1 MSSKCWW
8 AFLCGVWPFAL
19 LSRFVTPLRR
29 WCVVALTVP
38 YPHAHPLTN
47 ATAANTT
54 TATTPAATAKKVE
67 GAAAHEGEGGVDM
80 AQLLLSAATTQPLAS
95 SSHPPSMATGAG
107 SNVDGGHGCVF
118 VCGIIGPSESLIDVF
133 ACTSPSFLLPRISSH
148 YPPNQRDPPHCTS
161 IRLSLVPILQGQRD
175 RYKQRVRE
183 LEREVEAAGAAAA
196 REKAVSTR
204 LTGWLG
210 LVRLLVGCARGV
222 GWGRGGGG
230 GGAGESGGCVRGW
243 LWAVVGRSYLCVY
256 AGVGVST
263 DRREKDRLT
272 DRPHSH
278 TLPLPYPPP
287 SPVRLLAGRGGRPP
301 GQRGAV
307 REDPLSPGLRVGYEG
322 VFS

>member
-1 MSSKCWW
+1 M
-8 AFLCGVWPFAL
+8 

-210 LVRLLVGCARGV
+210 LVRLLVGCARRV
-222 GWGRGGGG
+222 GCGRGGGG

-256 AGVGVST
+256 AGVCRCGRI
-263 DRREKDRLT
+263 DRPTRKGPT
-272 DRPHSH
+272 DRPTPLTHTPP
-278 TLPLPYPPP
+278 TLPSSIPRAFACRP
-287 SPVRLLAGRGGRPP
+287 RRPP
-301 GQRGAV
+301 AGTTWRCTRRSAISRLTG
-307 REDPLSPGLRVGYEG
+307 GLRRG
-322 VFS
+322 F